1 MHPKVHLV
9 GASTSGTEGGAVGFT
24 FCACPLVLYT
34 YFVCAALI
42 VNGIEFAVGY
52 VTGNAVNGFIVFL
65 FAHNFPSIT
74 L

>member
-1 MHPKVHLV
+1 MHPKVHLI
-9 GASTSGTEGGAVGFT
+9 GAGTSGAEGGAVGFA
-24 FCACPLVLYT
+24 FCAGPLVLYT

-42 VNGIEFAVGY
+42 VDGIEFAVGH
-52 VTGNAVNGFIVFL
+52 VAGNAVNGFIVFL